1 MNLHIELDETHPAY
15 EWLNQQADK
24 LGARGHFGTHIDC
37 YTKTPAKSFY
47 EVDVIL
53 LDCRNG
59 MPSDEDLRKLPS
71 LENKALLLFTGNMSD
86 NDYGTKAYF
95 GKRNA
100 LLTKSSL
107 EVILTKSPSFIL
119 IDSFGIGT
127 HGENHQMLDKRC
139 EEVDCFVIENI
150 IVQPQTADSI
160 KRISID
166 FDLDHPSTG
175 KPCEVYAIN

>member
-1 MNLHIELDETHPAY
+1 MNLHIELDNSHPAY

-37 YTKTPAKSFY
+37 YTKTPSTSYFEQ
-47 EVDVIL
+47 EVFII
-53 LDCRNG
+53 DCRNG
-59 MPSDEDLRKLPS
+59 MPTEVELGELPS
-71 LENKALLLFTGNMSD
+71 LKNKSLVLFTGNMCD

-95 GKRNA
+95 GRRDA

-107 EVILTKSPSFIL
+107 DIILSKEPSFIL

-139 EEVDCFVIENI
+139 EEFGCFVIENI
-150 IVQPQTADSI
+150 ILRAEQVKALN
-160 KRISID
+160 RISID

-175 KPCEVYAIN
+175 KPCKVYALN